1 MNFVI
6 VENNS
11 VSMAQYSNGTI
22 NSEYAEECHECGEK
36 FALSG
41 SDPVTLLCG
50 HSLCGDCIQ
59 CVSGNNGDKIELC
72 SQCEEKEENDK
83 IPVKDTEEV
92 PEKDKEEN
100 IPIQEERPNRQ
111 KPKME
116 VCKVHKR
123 QISFYCNNP
132 SCQKEIC
139 QLCMIEEHKKHEF
152 LDLQNLQEEKRKILL
167 ENTETLKKDIQKNKL
182 ELLQTKDSLSEN
194 LKTCTKKIEE
204 EKNNKVNTVTR
215 IVTQKYDQL
224 LESVT
229 STKTEEIQTIE
240 NDVKIFD
247 QQISEL
253 EDIEEN
259 MDGEGKKLED
269 IESKNKLFSDIVA
282 QMREKSAPRCYKN
295 FEHKDKHVTT
305 QEVENL
311 CGDVDE
317 KKIHIQMFKTLNS
330 HLLVSAS
337 QLKCSGR

>member
-1 MNFVI
+1 MNVMRNLLCRVVI
-6 VENNS
+6 PSHFIAAIACAETAS
-11 VSMAQYSNGTI
+11 SIVSESNG
-22 NSEYAEECHECGEK
+22 N
-36 FALSG
+36 
-41 SDPVTLLCG
+41 
-50 HSLCGDCIQ
+50 
-59 CVSGNNGDKIELC
+59 KIELC
-72 SQCEEKEENDK
+72 SECKEIEENAK
-83 IPVKDTEEV
+83 IPVKDIDEV
-92 PEKDKEEN
+92 PEKDKEDN
-100 IPIQEERPNRQ
+100 IPIQEERPNQQ

-116 VCKVHKR
+116 MCKVHNR
-123 QISFYCNNP
+123 QISFFCNNP

-152 LDLQNLQEEKRKILL
+152 LDLQNLQDERRRILL
-167 ENTETLKKDIQKNKL
+167 ANTESLKKDIQKNKSD
-182 ELLQTKDSLSEN
+182 LLQTKDILSEN
-194 LKTCTKKIEE
+194 LKTCTKRIGE

-215 IVTQKYDQL
+215 IVAQKYDQL

-259 MDGEGKKLED
+259 MDGEANKLED
-269 IESKNKLFSDIVA
+269 IESKNKLFNDIVA

-295 FEHKDKHVTT
+295 FDHREKQVTT

-311 CGDVDE
+311 CGEVEE
-317 KKIHIQMFKTLNS
+317 KKIHIQMFKDSLNS

>member
-1 MNFVI
+1 M
-6 VENNS
+6 
-11 VSMAQYSNGTI
+11 
-22 NSEYAEECHECGEK
+22 
-36 FALSG
+36 
-41 SDPVTLLCG
+41 
-50 HSLCGDCIQ
+50 
-59 CVSGNNGDKIELC
+59 
-72 SQCEEKEENDK
+72 
-83 IPVKDTEEV
+83 
-92 PEKDKEEN
+92 
-100 IPIQEERPNRQ
+100 
-111 KPKME
+111 
-116 VCKVHKR
+116 
-123 QISFYCNNP
+123 
-132 SCQKEIC
+132 
-139 QLCMIEEHKKHEF
+139 
-152 LDLQNLQEEKRKILL
+152 
-167 ENTETLKKDIQKNKL
+167 ENTETLKNDIQKNKL
-182 ELLQTKDSLSEN
+182 ELLQTKEGLSEN

-229 STKTEEIQTIE
+229 STKTEEIQAIE

-269 IESKNKLFSDIVA
+269 IESKNKLFNDIVA

-295 FEHKDKHVTT
+295 FEHKDKTVTT
-305 QEVENL
+305 QEVEKL